1 MDIEKIMFMVI
12 VANFTSAASSRLR
25 SLRLVLNIWST
36 LSKSLTF
43 SKSSAFSKWPR
54 FSLTRFS
61 ELVEDED
68 EVEVDISMVDLA
80 SSASLRITGIPV
92 LVNVSMITMK
102 TFTLF
107 LVTIMRKIMVAK
119 CVSVSPY
126 QIRKPGSKSHNG
138 TQTP

>member
-61 ELVEDED
+61 ELVEDEEEE
-68 EVEVDISMVDLA
+68 EVEMSMVDLA

-92 LVNVSMITMK
+92 LVNVSKITMK
-102 TFTLF
+102 TFTPF
-107 LVTIMRKIMVAK
+107 LVTIMRKIMVAT

-138 TQTP
+138 AKTP

>member
-1 MDIEKIMFMVI
+1 MDIEKSMFMVI

-61 ELVEDED
+61 ELVEDEEEE
-68 EVEVDISMVDLA
+68 EVEMSMVDLA

-92 LVNVSMITMK
+92 LVNVSKITIK

-107 LVTIMRKIMVAK
+107 LVTIMRKIMAAK